1 MENNTPTAASENQP
15 FSLWLFM
22 VTVGGSLAVLLGA
35 LRLIVPHVWEAQILA
50 PVWHGVA
57 AFVALSLVN
66 CFIEYV
72 FHRYVLHKPAIP
84 LLRRFYRQHTLHHAL
99 TRIARK
105 ATRDGRGL
113 MFIENKY
120 PILDDD
126 QHEASFFPWYT
137 LVTFAAILTP
147 LLCLLQWVFPS
158 FPWFFA
164 GFAALASSLT
174 IYELVHAIEHWSL
187 DRWEPLIASP
197 RWGAF
202 WRAAYSF
209 HLRHHAVIDCNESIS
224 GFFCL
229 PLADWVFG
237 TCLMPRSIYSDG
249 EEWTP
254 DEFKSPTPVCLI
266 RALDRA
272 ADESVARHRAGA
284 VERLPDPAVDH
295 GSTRGERIANWV
307 THGLGLAVSILAFAL
322 LVASASLYGDAWHI
336 VSFSVFGAAL
346 LLLYSIWML
355 YHAWDSERGRKLI
368 LKLGRASAFLLIAGS
383 YTPFLLVS
391 LRGGAV
397 GLDPFRGRVG
407 PVRRRNRVPVHRRE
421 PLPGHLDPGDP
432 VHRLDDRRGHQAAV
446 RGVAPWRTLAAA
458 CGRTLLHGRRDAGPA
473 EAPSLSLRLQER
485 AGARRQHLP
494 PARRALVRAAAAR
507 VGAPVR
513 ER

>member
-391 LRGGAV
+391 LRGPWGWTLFGVVWGLCGAGIVFQFIV
-397 GLDPFRGRVG
+397 GNRYRVTS
-407 PVRRRNRVPVHRRE
+407 
-421 PLPGHLDPGDP
+421 
-432 VHRLDDRRGHQAAV
+432 
-446 RGVAPWRTLAAA
+446 TLATLFIGWMIVVAIKPLFAA
-458 CGRTLLHGRRDAGPA
+458 LPHGGLWLLLAGG
-473 EAPSLSLRLQER
+473 LCYT
-485 AGARRQHLP
+485 AGAMLAPLRHLRYHY
-494 PARRALVRAAAAR
+494 AFRNALVLGGSTCHLLA
-507 VGAPVR
+507 VLLFVLPQHV
-513 ER
+513 